1 MLGPVRQLAEP
12 SRRDRYGRPQW
23 FRRSVVVRSALP
35 DWAQEGTMSKVAAY
49 NTSSPEYLP
58 QHREVYH
65 DHDDCSDGKKIK
77 REHREPGT
85 GGKKRCKVCIN
96 LG

>member
-1 MLGPVRQLAEP
+1 
-12 SRRDRYGRPQW
+12 
-23 FRRSVVVRSALP
+23 
-35 DWAQEGTMSKVAAY
+35 MSKVPAY
-49 NTSSPEYLP
+49 HTNKNLYPA

-65 DHDDCSDGKKIK
+65 DHDDCSDGKRIK
-77 REHREPGT
+77 QEHKEQGT